1 MHKDIACSPMS
12 SLAIGRPAA
21 DMTTEHAPRSSVP
34 VRVLAA
40 LAIGAVLYVA
50 HAAFIPIALAVLFAL
65 ILTTPVEALYRHGV
79 PRSAAALLILF
90 VMLGLLGLALNMFWT
105 PAQKWWSSAPQT
117 LRIIEHRVQPL
128 ARVLSRIEA
137 LSDRAGQLVEAPKTA
152 AGVATTQAA
161 AEAQSETGVAVE
173 VLDRTRAALVGIVTT
188 TILTLFLLAGGPPM
202 LARLTASVSKDLQ
215 FKHTLA
221 LINAVRNEVS
231 RYYASIAVI
240 NISLGVATAAAAML
254 LGMPNPIMWGALA
267 AILNFIP
274 YIGSAVTLLLL
285 VIVAF
290 VSFDSL
296 GRVAAVAASY
306 LALATIEGQVVQ
318 PLVVGRR
325 LELNPIIVFLAVWFG
340 GWFWGI
346 AGIVIAVPSL
356 VALKVVA
363 EHSRRAEPLVE
374 VLSPNETSRVKALSD
389 RAGQS
394 LRKKPDNLP
403 A

>member
-1 MHKDIACSPMS
+1 M
-12 SLAIGRPAA
+12 LA
-21 DMTTEHAPRSSVP
+21 
-34 VRVLAA
+34 
-40 LAIGAVLYVA
+40 
-50 HAAFIPIALAVLFAL
+50 
-65 ILTTPVEALYRHGV
+65 
-79 PRSAAALLILF
+79 
-90 VMLGLLGLALNMFWT
+90 LLGLALNMFWT

-117 LRIIEHRVQPL
+117 LRVIEHRIQPL
-128 ARVLSRIEA
+128 ARVLGRIEA

-152 AGVATTQAA
+152 AAGAAPQAAPEAPSEAGVAAL
-161 AEAQSETGVAVE
+161 
-173 VLDRTRAALVGIVTT
+173 VLDRTRTALVGIVTT

-215 FKHTLA
+215 SKHTLA
-221 LINAVRNEVS
+221 LISAVRNEVS
-231 RYYASIAVI
+231 RYYASIAII
-240 NISLGVATAAAAML
+240 NISLGVATAAVAML

-290 VSFDSL
+290 VSFDNL

-394 LRKKPDNLP
+394 LRKKPDNLSAESRP
-403 A
+403 